1 MASSTLRPHRSPSP
15 SPTPSPTINPSNPAK
30 LTRQSLG
37 PPSTTQGAQSK
48 GFSGLGI
55 ASPTAASH
63 PRHVSSAALMGGGGG
78 RENSLSPRPSLGSS
92 GGNSHPQQPRAVSS
106 GPGFALGM
114 LSGGGG
120 GRPSSEYIPSRDNAK
135 TPEAEQ
141 IDQWFKHL
149 ASWEATLEEMA
160 AASTDQNFTEE
171 LGAIEQW
178 FRVLSE
184 AERTAALYSLLQ
196 HSTPVQIRFFLSV
209 LHHMAQSDPMT
220 ALLSPAPSG
229 PGLQAQM
236 EQRLSAMNLKSPS
249 AGGGSGF
256 TGSPNANQYLAPDD
270 AAAQKAKAKQN
281 RISAPGT
288 LQPLDRWQSGL
299 DQVIERGSS
308 PGLESNGSSRSR
320 SPVPDARPKSTDFS
334 GQANQPR
341 RESSGF
347 QRSPRLSAGG
357 VGLGIGQP
365 EGLPHG
371 QSPVTSP
378 FLNNGSWASMVNTP
392 MVPGFIDPKVDNLT
406 QALNMA
412 NLGLGG
418 NPNRIPLED
427 ARKFRRPN
435 AGGNTSRNVSG
446 AYNDDGEMI
455 NPRSNQPGGN
465 GGFSNATSPLLG
477 GFARSPVLDQ
487 FNALS
492 GLGLGGADPN
502 ALAGLGMNF
511 ANLGA
516 GGLNA
521 AQLMAMQQLQ
531 TAASFA
537 QGGYGGGSP
546 NLGHGLNQHQHQRGN
561 NHKNGPQGRRSPMLG
576 NNSNKNSPAP
586 GGAAGGGGGAGGG
599 AGVAGPDDVDLKIL
613 EDTAGWLRVLRLHK
627 YTPNFEKS
635 SWKEMVEM
643 NDQDL
648 QDKGIS
654 AQGART
660 KFLKVFYNVRTKMD
674 LPHPEGQEEY
684 APGAKDK
691 EK

>member
-15 SPTPSPTINPSNPAK
+15 SPVPSPTINPSNPAK

-37 PPSTTQGAQSK
+37 PPSTTQGASAK
-48 GFSGLGI
+48 GFAGLGI
-55 ASPTAASH
+55 SSPTGAAH
-63 PRHVSSAALMGGGGG
+63 PRHVSSAAMMGGGSGSNG
-78 RENSLSPRPSLGSS
+78 IQRENSLSPRPSLGS
-92 GGNSHPQQPRAVSS
+92 GTTLQHPRAVSH

-114 LSGGGG
+114 MGGQ
-120 GRPSSEYIPSRDNAK
+120 RPSSEYIPNRENSK

-236 EQRLSAMNLKSPS
+236 EQKLNAMNLKSPS

-256 TGSPNANQYLAPDD
+256 TGSPNPNQYLAPDD

-308 PGLESNGSSRSR
+308 PGLDSNGGSSRSK
-320 SPVPDARPKSTDFS
+320 SPVPGARPKSTDFS

-341 RESSGF
+341 RESGDNF
-347 QRSPRLSAGG
+347 NRSPRLSAGG

-412 NLGLGG
+412 NLGLA

-427 ARKFRRPN
+427 ARKFRRPG
-435 AGGNTSRNVSG
+435 AGGTASRNVSG
-446 AYNDDGEMI
+446 AYNDDGEMV
-455 NPRSNQPGGN
+455 NPRSAQPGSAS
-465 GGFSNATSPLLG
+465 GFNATSPLMG
-477 GFARSPVLDQ
+477 GAGFVRSPVLDQ
-487 FNALS
+487 FS
-492 GLGLGGADPN
+492 GLGLGADPN

-511 ANLGA
+511 SNLGGL
-516 GGLNA
+516 GGVTA

-531 TAASFA
+531 TAASFQ
-537 QGGYGGGSP
+537 QGGYGGSP
-546 NLGHGLNQHQHQRGN
+546 NLGVGAFGGPQYGN
-561 NHKNGPQGRRSPMLG
+561 NRGGRNGNAGGPPGRKSPMLG
-576 NNSNKNSPAP
+576 GGNSAKGSPAP
-586 GGAAGGGGGAGGG
+586 GAAGGGGGAGGG
-599 AGVAGPDDVDLKIL
+599 AGVAGPDDVEMKIL
-613 EDTAGWLRVLRLHK
+613 EDTPGWLRVLRLHK
-627 YTPNFEKS
+627 YTPNFEKV
-635 SWKEMVEM
+635 SWKDMVQM

-660 KFLKVFYNVRTKMD
+660 KFLKVFYNVRTKLD
-674 LPHPEGQEEY
+674 IPHPEGQEEY

-691 EK
+691 

>member
-1 MASSTLRPHRSPSP
+1 MSSTLRPHRSPSP
-15 SPTPSPTINPSNPAK
+15 SPTPSPTINHTNPAK

-37 PPSTTQGAQSK
+37 PPSTTQGAAK
-48 GFSGLGI
+48 GFAGLGI
-55 ASPTAASH
+55 SSSPTTNSH

-78 RENSLSPRPSLGSS
+78 GRERERESLSPRPSLG
-92 GGNSHPQQPRAVSS
+92 NNTTPRAVSG
-106 GPGFALGM
+106 GPNFGLGVM
-114 LSGGGG
+114 GGG
-120 GRPSSEYIPSRDNAK
+120 GRPSSEFLPSRESAK

-236 EQRLSAMNLKSPS
+236 EQKLCAMNMKSPS
-249 AGGGSGF
+249 AGGGGGF
-256 TGSPNANQYLAPDD
+256 TGSPNPNQYLAPDD

-288 LQPLDRWQSGL
+288 LQPVDRWQSGL
-299 DQVIERGSS
+299 DQVVERGSS

-320 SPVPDARPKSTDFS
+320 SPVPDPRPKSTDFS

-341 RESSGF
+341 RESSGY
-347 QRSPRLSAGG
+347 QRSPRLSGG
-357 VGLGIGQP
+357 VGLGIGHP
-365 EGLPHG
+365 EHQG

-378 FLNNGSWASMVNTP
+378 FMNNGSWASMVNTP
-392 MVPGFIDPKVDNLT
+392 MVPGFIDPKVDSLT

-412 NLGLGG
+412 SLGLG

-427 ARKFRRPN
+427 PRKFRRPN
-435 AGGNTSRNVSG
+435 TGTTSRNVSG
-446 AYNDDGEMI
+446 AYNDEGDMI
-455 NPRSNQPGGN
+455 NPRSMQPGV
-465 GGFSNATSPLLG
+465 NATSPLLG
-477 GFARSPVLDQ
+477 GVGFARSPVIDQ
-487 FNALS
+487 Y
-492 GLGLGGADPN
+492 GLGGLGIGADPN

-511 ANLGA
+511 ANLG
-516 GGLNA
+516 GLNA
-521 AQLMAMQQLQ
+521 AQAQLMAMQQMQ

-546 NLGHGLNQHQHQRGN
+546 NLGSGGLHSNN
-561 NHKNGPQGRRSPMLG
+561 NHSRNPGARNGAPGRKSPMLG
-576 NNSNKNSPAP
+576 GQGKNSPAP
-586 GGAAGGGGGAGGG
+586 GGNSSATGGGAGGG
-599 AGVAGPDDVDLKIL
+599 AGVAGPDDVDMKIL
-613 EDTAGWLRVLRLHK
+613 EDTSGWLRVLRLHK

-635 SWKEMVEM
+635 SWKDMIAM

-648 QDKGIS
+648 QAKGIS

-674 LPHPEGQEEY
+674 LPHPDGQEDY
-684 APGAKDK
+684 APGAK